1 LRINCQTS
9 RVLIHV
15 AAFDLRMIFYRLL
28 GRRYTAEVELS
39 VWSAFSLLVKS
50 SSRLGQRLRPHPV
63 SCSVLALSP
72 WQHLWLQPVQNRTP
86 DFALHH
92 IVMGTGRRK
101 EPRHVDRKQ
110 QTDRVRLAR
119 KRPRSSAVPMIAVD
133 RHSET
138 PLYRQIY
145 DALRAMILDRILASG
160 QQLPSTRAFAHELR
174 ISRIPVLDAYAQL
187 LAEGYIESRSGAG
200 TFVKI
205 SLTDQFA
212 GLRPTTPSPS
222 KDVGNTEISQLA
234 QLLPVER
241 TPWFPSSGAF
251 SVGQIAYDH
260 FPFRIWSDLVTSHA
274 RRVRAGSLNYADPM
288 GSGEFREAIAAY
300 LRTARAVRCEA
311 SQIMI
316 VNGSQHALDLSA
328 RVLLD
333 PNTPVWIEEP
343 GYELLRY
350 TLLLSGCRLVPVPVD
365 GEGLDVA
372 AGMKLCPTARAAFV
386 TPSHQYPLGATMS
399 PARRLQLLEW
409 AHSHR
414 AWIVE
419 DDYDSEY
426 RYESMPVASL
436 QGLDPGSRVI
446 YIGTFSKTLFPSLR
460 LGYIVI
466 PQALIAR
473 FQAVRRANDL
483 FPSPLY
489 QAALADF
496 LEAGHFTRHVRKTRQ
511 LYAERCK
518 ALTQALKAEFGTQI
532 EILGSEAGMHLVV
545 TFRMGCS
552 DRAVA
557 AHAAREGLWL
567 WPLSAAYAGERVR
580 HGFILGFGGTKAEDM
595 VYQVGRL
602 RKATRESGHS
612 ERAKNGN

>member
-1 LRINCQTS
+1 
-9 RVLIHV
+9 
-15 AAFDLRMIFYRLL
+15 M
-28 GRRYTAEVELS
+28 
-39 VWSAFSLLVKS
+39 
-50 SSRLGQRLRPHPV
+50 
-63 SCSVLALSP
+63 
-72 WQHLWLQPVQNRTP
+72 
-86 DFALHH
+86 
-92 IVMGTGRRK
+92 
-101 EPRHVDRKQ
+101 DRKTQ
-110 QTDRVRLAR
+110 SGRDRLT
-119 KRPRSSAVPMIAVD
+119 KKKLCGSALPMIAVN

-145 DALRAMILDRILASG
+145 DALRAMILDRRLESG
-160 QQLPSTRAFAHELR
+160 QQLPSTRALADELK

-205 SLTDQFA
+205 SLSDQFA
-212 GLRPTTPSPS
+212 SVRPAAPSVL
-222 KDVGNTEISQLA
+222 KDLGNTETSQLA

-260 FPFRIWSDLVTSHA
+260 FPFRVWSDLVTRHA
-274 RRVRAGSLNYADPM
+274 RRVRASSLNYADPM
-288 GSGEFREAIAAY
+288 GSEQFREAIAVY
-300 LRTARAVRCEA
+300 LRTSRAVRCEA
-311 SQIMI
+311 SQIMV

-333 PNTPVWIEEP
+333 SNTPAWIEEP
-343 GYELLRY
+343 GYEMLRH
-350 TLLLSGCRLVPVPVD
+350 TLVLSGCQLVPVPVD
-365 GEGLDVA
+365 SEGLDVA

-399 PARRLQLLEW
+399 PSRRLQLLEW
-409 AHSHR
+409 AQSHH

-436 QGLDPGSRVI
+436 QGLDPGARVI

-466 PQALIAR
+466 PHALIAR

-489 QAALADF
+489 QAALTDF
-496 LEAGHFTRHVRKTRQ
+496 IQGGHFTRHVRKTRR
-511 LYAERCK
+511 LYAERCT
-518 ALTQALKAEFGTQI
+518 ALTRTLNKEFGSEI

-545 TFRMGCS
+545 TLPPGYP
-552 DRAVA
+552 DRTVA
-557 AHAAREGLWL
+557 ARAARDGLWL
-567 WPLSAAYAGERVR
+567 WPLSAAYIGPHVR
-580 HGFILGFGGTKAEDM
+580 EGFILGFGGTKAEDM
-595 VYQVGRL
+595 LHQVRRL
-602 RKATRESGHS
+602 RKVIRESGHS
-612 ERAKNGN
+612 ARAQNGH

>member
-1 LRINCQTS
+1 
-9 RVLIHV
+9 
-15 AAFDLRMIFYRLL
+15 
-28 GRRYTAEVELS
+28 
-39 VWSAFSLLVKS
+39 
-50 SSRLGQRLRPHPV
+50 
-63 SCSVLALSP
+63 
-72 WQHLWLQPVQNRTP
+72 
-86 DFALHH
+86 
-92 IVMGTGRRK
+92 
-101 EPRHVDRKQ
+101 VDRKLPSGR
-110 QTDRVRLAR
+110 DHLMNKRLR
-119 KRPRSSAVPMIAVD
+119 GSAAPMITLD

-145 DALRAMILDRILASG
+145 DALRAMIVDRRLESG
-160 QQLPSTRAFAHELR
+160 QQLPSSRAFAHELR
-174 ISRIPVLDAYAQL
+174 ISRLPVLDAYAQL

-205 SLTDQFA
+205 SLSDQFA
-212 GLRPTTPSPS
+212 SVRPTAPNVL
-222 KDVGNTEISQLA
+222 KDAGNKTISQLA

-260 FPFRIWSDLVTSHA
+260 FPFRVWSDLVTRHA
-274 RRVRAGSLNYADPM
+274 RRVRASLLNYADPM
-288 GSGEFREAIAAY
+288 GSKEFREAIAVY

-343 GYELLRY
+343 GYELLRH
-350 TLLLSGCRLVPVPVD
+350 TLVLSGCQLVPVPVD
-365 GEGLDVA
+365 REGLDVA
-372 AGMKLCPTARAAFV
+372 AGMNLCPTARAAFV

-399 PARRLQLLEW
+399 SARRLQLLEW
-409 AHSHR
+409 AHSHH

-466 PQALIAR
+466 PHALVDR

-489 QAALADF
+489 QAALTDF
-496 LEAGHFTRHVRKTRQ
+496 LQAGHFTRHVRKTRQ

-518 ALTQALKAEFGTQI
+518 ALTKALKTEFGAEI
-532 EILGSEAGMHLVV
+532 EILGAEAGMHLVV
-545 TFRMGCS
+545 TLPPGYS

-557 AHAAREGLWL
+557 ACAARDGLWL
-567 WPLSAAYAGERVR
+567 WPLSAAYIGPHVR
-580 HGFILGFGGTKAEDM
+580 QGFIVGFGGTKADDM
-595 VYQVGRL
+595 FHQVRRL
-602 RKATRESGHS
+602 RKAIRESGHS
-612 ERAKNGN
+612 A

>member
-1 LRINCQTS
+1 MPPAQNRAGGVCLQHLMTRARRLKEAS
-9 RVLIHV
+9 HV
-15 AAFDLRMIFYRLL
+15 NRKPQS
-28 GRRYTAEVELS
+28 GRDQLS
-39 VWSAFSLLVKS
+39 KK
-50 SSRLGQRLRPHPV
+50 RLR
-63 SCSVLALSP
+63 
-72 WQHLWLQPVQNRTP
+72 
-86 DFALHH
+86 
-92 IVMGTGRRK
+92 G
-101 EPRHVDRKQ
+101 
-110 QTDRVRLAR
+110 
-119 KRPRSSAVPMIAVD
+119 SATPMIAVD

-145 DALRAMILDRILASG
+145 DALRAMILDRRLESG

-212 GLRPTTPSPS
+212 GLRPTAPSPL
-222 KDVGNTEISQLA
+222 KEVGSTEISKLA
-234 QLLPVER
+234 QLLPVQR

-274 RRVRAGSLNYADPM
+274 RRVRAGLLNYADPM

-300 LRTARAVRCEA
+300 LRTSRAVRCEA

-350 TLLLSGCRLVPVPVD
+350 TLLLSGCQLVPVPVD
-365 GEGLDVA
+365 NEGLDVI
-372 AGMKLCPTARAAFV
+372 AGMNLCPAARAAFV

-409 AHSHR
+409 AHSHH

-466 PQALIAR
+466 PHALIAR

-489 QAALADF
+489 QAALTDF

-511 LYAERCK
+511 LYADRCK
-518 ALTQALKAEFGTQI
+518 ALTHALKTEFGAEI
-532 EILGSEAGMHLVV
+532 EILGSEAGMHLVIA
-545 TFRMGCS
+545 FPRGCS
-552 DRAVA
+552 DRAIA
-557 AHAAREGLWL
+557 SHAAREGLWL

-580 HGFILGFGGTKAEDM
+580 QGFILGFGGTKAEDM
-595 VYQVGRL
+595 VYQVRRL
-602 RKATRESGHS
+602 RKATCESGHS
-612 ERAKNGN
+612 GRSKNGN

>member
-1 LRINCQTS
+1 MHRRVIDA
-9 RVLIHV
+9 RVLEVDSHV
-15 AAFDLRMIFYRLL
+15 NRKPQSRRDDSTGNRMRS
-28 GRRYTAEVELS
+28 G
-39 VWSAFSLLVKS
+39 
-50 SSRLGQRLRPHPV
+50 
-63 SCSVLALSP
+63 AL
-72 WQHLWLQPVQNRTP
+72 
-86 DFALHH
+86 
-92 IVMGTGRRK
+92 
-101 EPRHVDRKQ
+101 
-110 QTDRVRLAR
+110 
-119 KRPRSSAVPMIAVD
+119 PMIAVD
-133 RHSET
+133 RHSGT

-145 DALRAMILDRILASG
+145 DTLRAMILDRRLESG
-160 QQLPSTRAFAHELR
+160 QQLPSTRALADELG

-200 TFVKI
+200 TFVTI
-205 SLTDQFA
+205 SLSDQFA
-212 GLRPTTPSPS
+212 SVRPTAPRVL
-222 KDVGNTEISQLA
+222 KNLGNTETSQLA
-234 QLLPVER
+234 QLLPVEQ

-260 FPFRIWSDLVTSHA
+260 FPIRVWSDLVTRHA
-274 RRVRAGSLNYADPM
+274 KRVRASSLNYADPM
-288 GSGEFREAIAAY
+288 GSEQFREAIAVY

-350 TLLLSGCRLVPVPVD
+350 TVLLSGCRLVPVPVD

-372 AGMKLCPTARAAFV
+372 AGMNLCSSARAAFV

-399 PARRLQLLEW
+399 VARRLQLLEW
-409 AHSHR
+409 AHRHH

-436 QGLDPGSRVI
+436 QGLDPGGRVI

-466 PQALIAR
+466 PHALVAR
-473 FQAVRRANDL
+473 FQAVRKANDL
-483 FPSPLY
+483 FPSPLF
-489 QAALADF
+489 QSALTDF
-496 LEAGHFTRHVRKTRQ
+496 LQAGHFTRHVRKTRQ

-518 ALTQALKAEFGTQI
+518 ALTQALKTEFGAEI
-532 EILGSEAGMHLVV
+532 EILGSEAGMHLVAA
-545 TFRMGCS
+545 FPPGCS

-557 AHAAREGLWL
+557 ARAAQDKLWL
-567 WPLSAAYAGERVR
+567 WPLSAAYAGPHVR
-580 HGFILGFGGTKAEDM
+580 QGFILGFGGTKAEDM
-595 VYQVGRL
+595 LYQVRRL
-602 RKATRESGHS
+602 RKAIRESGHS
-612 ERAKNGN
+612 ARTKNGH